1 MVCDQKRE
9 RNNEKM
15 TERLKDTNE
24 NILKRVV
31 KGRERKEMRE
41 REKEIKCEIKW
52 EKEKKVKGVR
62 KLKRAHNKERVRLV
76 TEGKSKTG
84 RKNYSTGYNAT
95 LHNNFKA

>member
-31 KGRERKEMRE
+31 KGRERK
-41 REKEIKCEIKW
+41 
-52 EKEKKVKGVR
+52 
-62 KLKRAHNKERVRLV
+62 
-76 TEGKSKTG
+76 
-84 RKNYSTGYNAT
+84 
-95 LHNNFKA
+95 